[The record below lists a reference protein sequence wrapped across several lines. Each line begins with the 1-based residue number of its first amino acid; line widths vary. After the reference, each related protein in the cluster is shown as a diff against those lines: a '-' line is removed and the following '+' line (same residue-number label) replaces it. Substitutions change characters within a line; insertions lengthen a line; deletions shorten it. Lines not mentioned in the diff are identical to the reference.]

1 MPSRVCYDG
10 LIQCIFIVT
19 VSSVQ
24 RNAITIIF
32 SFPPLIFHHAPWSA
46 LKYHHHTSLV
56 QVVHYNVQL
65 LLLLLFNPATVQF
78 FDILSARDLITSL

>member
-32 SFPPLIFHHAPWSA
+32 SSLPLIFHHAPWSA
-46 LKYHHHTSLV
+46 LKYYRASLV
-56 QVVHYNVQL
+56 QVVHYNVQ